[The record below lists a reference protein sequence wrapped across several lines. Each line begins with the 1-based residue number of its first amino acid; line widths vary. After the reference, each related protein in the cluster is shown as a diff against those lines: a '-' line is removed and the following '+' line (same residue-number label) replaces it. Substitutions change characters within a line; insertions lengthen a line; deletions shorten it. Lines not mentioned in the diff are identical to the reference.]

1 MEEVMMVGYG
11 VDTLILNVHYTTD
24 GKPVKRELEKTLH
37 AQLDLWKKSA
47 QGVHEEY
54 PTPLTFNGAVLH
66 MQPNG
71 AGKGQW
77 PWMLKSRDITLSVSG
92 GQWNGIASVRL
103 SSEYLWS
110 CRGLLDA
117 LRAVQ
122 RLVNGLFEGVM
133 YLQVSSVDLCV
144 DVAGWQD
151 IEWLDTFE
159 HFITRSRKRAVYA
172 VPEWGYAQDVREY
185 AYGKQTT
192 GFTFG
197 KDGKGRSPLSCRIY
211 DKTREIEQSGK
222 LWMQDIW
229 QGYGWPGYGRVWR
242 VECSIKREVLHELLQ
257 EDTGSWGI
265 EDAYVLPDAL
275 PLLWAYAVGQVNGGP
290 DGLPDGWL
298 RCVVSNG
305 EKNRSRWPTHPAW
318 KVVQAAFTQSGEQ
331 SPEQFGRIIRK
342 RHQEHSIEKGL
353 EAVMGYLTSLAAWA
367 GDDLAEEGVDLSVV
381 LHWLAKEGGDYLE
394 RVERDFSA
402 EVQRKRVKFG
412 LAL

>member
-1 MEEVMMVGYG
+1 
-11 VDTLILNVHYTTD
+11 
-24 GKPVKRELEKTLH
+24 
-37 AQLDLWKKSA
+37 
-47 QGVHEEY
+47 
-54 PTPLTFNGAVLH
+54 
-66 MQPNG
+66 
-71 AGKGQW
+71 
-77 PWMLKSRDITLSVSG
+77 
-92 GQWNGIASVRL
+92 
-103 SSEYLWS
+103 
-110 CRGLLDA
+110 
-117 LRAVQ
+117 
-122 RLVNGLFEGVM
+122 M
-133 YLQVSSVDLCV
+133 YLQVSSIDLCV

-151 IEWLDTFE
+151 IDRLDRFE
-159 HFITRSRKRAVYA
+159 NFITRSRKRATYA
-172 VPEWGYAQDVREY
+172 VPEWSYAQDVQEY
-185 AYGKQTT
+185 SYGKQTT

-211 DKTREIEQSGK
+211 DKTREIEVSGK
-222 LWMQDIW
+222 VWMQDIW
-229 QGYGWPGYGRVWR
+229 QVYGWPGYGRVWR

-265 EDAYVLPDAL
+265 EDAYMLPEVLPM
-275 PLLWAYAVGQVNGGP
+275 LWAYAVGQVNGGP

-318 KVVQAAFTQSGEQ
+318 KVVQAAFTQPGQ
-331 SPEQFGRIIRK
+331 SSEQFGRIIRK

-381 LHWLAKEGGDYLE
+381 LHWLAKEGGEYLE

-412 LAL
+412 LALR